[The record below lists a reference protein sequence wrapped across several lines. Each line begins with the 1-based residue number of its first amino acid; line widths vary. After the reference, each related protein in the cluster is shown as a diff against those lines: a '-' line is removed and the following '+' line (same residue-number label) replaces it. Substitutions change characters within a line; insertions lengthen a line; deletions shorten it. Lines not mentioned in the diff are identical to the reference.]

1 MLKYALSSISL
12 EEKNIMNETEF
23 LKKENERLRESLQKQ
38 EELLKKQNEE
48 YQLMLK
54 ELGEIKKAYR
64 QILLHAKQ
72 LTNRYEEE
80 LQGLIPPEKRGD

>member
-1 MLKYALSSISL
+1 MSELEILK
-12 EEKNIMNETEF
+12 N
-23 LKKENERLRESLQKQ
+23 ENEKLRDSLKKQ

-54 ELGEIKKAYR
+54 ELSAIRVAYR

-80 LQGLIPPEKRGD
+80 LKSLKPTEK